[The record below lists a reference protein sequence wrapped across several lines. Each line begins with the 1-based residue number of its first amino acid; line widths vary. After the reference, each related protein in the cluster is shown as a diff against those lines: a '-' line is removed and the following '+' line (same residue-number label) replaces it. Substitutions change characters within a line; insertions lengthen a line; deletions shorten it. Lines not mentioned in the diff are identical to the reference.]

1 LARPA
6 QDIMMP
12 KQRAGGPTSATGD
25 RTSGTPGLS
34 EELSRV
40 VPRMDT
46 IIGYKLRRA
55 QLSVFHD
62 FLQTFAK
69 MKLRPAEFSVLA
81 LIAETPGQKQ
91 TEIAGQLGIK
101 RANFVALMDGLERRG
116 LAERRKTETDKRSH
130 SLHLTGDGV
139 RFVRRMSAMWR
150 EHEER
155 LVARLGGPEEKDRL
169 IALLDRILDP
179 AP

>member
-1 LARPA
+1 MPRQRGTGPDSKAAVDKPA
-6 QDIMMP
+6 GALRLPD
-12 KQRAGGPTSATGD
+12 
-25 RTSGTPGLS
+25 
-34 EELSRV
+34 ELSRV
-40 VPRMDT
+40 VPRMDA

-55 QLSVFHD
+55 QLSVFQD

-81 LIAETPGQKQ
+81 MIADTPGQKQ

-116 LAERRKTETDKRSH
+116 LAERRKTEADKRSH
-130 SLHLTGDGV
+130 SLHLTPEGA
-139 RFVRRMSAMWR
+139 RFVRKMSALWR

-155 LVARLGGPEEKDRL
+155 LIQRLGGPAEKDML
-169 IALLDRILDP
+169 ITLLDRILDP
-179 AP
+179 TP

>member
-1 LARPA
+1 
-6 QDIMMP
+6 
-12 KQRAGGPTSATGD
+12 
-25 RTSGTPGLS
+25 
-34 EELSRV
+34 
-40 VPRMDT
+40 MDA

-55 QLSVFHD
+55 QLSVFQD

-81 LIAETPGQKQ
+81 MIADTPGQKQ

-116 LAERRKTETDKRSH
+116 LAERRKTEADKRSH
-130 SLHLTGDGV
+130 SLHLTPEGV
-139 RFVRRMSAMWR
+139 RFVKKMAALWR
-150 EHEER
+150 EHEDR